1 MGLIAYGKITK
12 AHGLSGGLKLL
23 PFSRL
28 PENLNSITRI
38 FIDSPGNR
46 RPEPFSL
53 EECRFE
59 KGSAVI
65 RLEGI
70 DSIEEAEKLI
80 GREVYIEKSDLPEL
94 GEGEFYWFD
103 LIGLDVYTE
112 DGRYAGKVESLIDR
126 ALQSVLVVRD
136 GEKEALIPLSEPIIK
151 EINLNESKIIISP
164 VEGLLSGE

>member
-1 MGLIAYGKITK
+1 M
-12 AHGLSGGLKLL
+12 

-38 FIDSPGNR
+38 FIDSPGNH
-46 RPEPFSL
+46 RPEPFTL

-80 GREVYIEKSDLPEL
+80 GRDVYIEKSDLPEL
-94 GEGEFYWFD
+94 GEGEFYWFE

-126 ALQSVLVVRD
+126 ALQSVLVVKD
-136 GEKEALIPLSEPIIK
+136 GGKEELIPLSEPIIK
-151 EINLNESKIIISP
+151 EINLSESKIIISP

>member
-46 RPEPFSL
+46 PEPFTL

-70 DSIEEAEKLI
+70 GSIEEAEKLI
-80 GREVYIEKSDLPEL
+80 GRDVYIEKSDLPEL
-94 GEGEFYWFD
+94 GEGEFYWFE

-112 DGRYAGKVESLIDR
+112 GGGYAGKVESLIDR

-136 GEKEALIPLSEPIIK
+136 GEKEVLIPLSEPIIK
-151 EINLNESKIIISP
+151 EINLSESRIIISP
-164 VEGLLSGE
+164 VEALLSGE

>member
-1 MGLIAYGKITK
+1 MGLIVYGKITK

-28 PENLNSITRI
+28 PESLNSIKRI
-38 FIDSPGNR
+38 FIDIPGKH
-46 RPEPFSL
+46 RPEPFRL
-53 EECRFE
+53 DECRFE

-80 GREVYIEKSDLPEL
+80 GRDVYIEKSDLPEL
-94 GEGEFYWFD
+94 EEGEFYWFE

-112 DGRYAGKVESLIDR
+112 DGRYAGRVESLIDR
-126 ALQSVLVVRD
+126 ALQSVLVVKD
-136 GEKEALIPLSEPIIK
+136 GGKEALIPLSAPIVK
-151 EINLNESKIIISP
+151 EINLKESKIIISP

>member
-38 FIDSPGNR
+38 FIYSPGNR
-46 RPEPFSL
+46 PEPFTL

-80 GREVYIEKSDLPEL
+80 GRDVYIEKSDLPEL
-94 GEGEFYWFD
+94 GEGEFYWFE

-112 DGRYAGKVESLIDR
+112 GGGYAGKVESLIDR

-136 GEKEALIPLSEPIIK
+136 GEKEVLIPLSEPIIK
-151 EINLNESKIIISP
+151 EINLSESRIIISP

>member
-38 FIDSPGNR
+38 FIDSPGNH
-46 RPEPFSL
+46 RPEPFTL
-53 EECRFE
+53 KECRFE

-80 GREVYIEKSDLPEL
+80 GRDVYIEKSDLPEL
-94 GEGEFYWFD
+94 GEGEFYWFE

-126 ALQSVLVVRD
+126 ALQSVLVVKD
-136 GEKEALIPLSEPIIK
+136 GGKEELIPLSEPIIK
-151 EINLNESKIIISP
+151 EINLSESKIIISP